1 MDFDKAFSRKP
12 SWGILGKASG
22 HWPHLLQ
29 ALGGLQEHCL
39 SGQHLPCPCCGGADR
54 FRWMKDDG
62 PGGWYCTH
70 CGGKN
75 QQGGGGSGI
84 DLLMR
89 LRNWNFREAIQR
101 IESHYN
107 GLPFQVAVKQATPLP
122 RPSTANYKHSEL
134 ERFLLLELA
143 CQLVDGE
150 SFSPTEAKQRT
161 YSKRWAVYASANYD
175 LACSV
180 ILHFETEYGIVDE
193 LGMWSSSS
201 IPVAQKIFALN
212 S

>member
-12 SWGILGKASG
+12 SWDILSKASG
-22 HWPHLLQ
+22 NWPHLLVSI
-29 ALGGLQEHCL
+29 GGLKDYQL
-39 SGQHLPCPCCGGADR
+39 SGNHQPCPCCGGDDR
-54 FRWMKDDG
+54 YRWMRDDG

-89 LRNWNFREAIQR
+89 LRGWNFREAIQR
-101 IESHYN
+101 IESYYY
-107 GLPFQVAVKQATPLP
+107 GLPFQPAVKQATPLP

-143 CQLVDGE
+143 CQLVDDE
-150 SFSPTEAKQRT
+150 LFSPAQARQRT
-161 YSKRWAVYASANYD
+161 YSKRWAVYASSNYD
-175 LACSV
+175 LACSI
-180 ILHFETEYGIVDE
+180 ILQFETERGIVEPPQE
-193 LGMWSSSS
+193 LASL
-201 IPVAQKIFALN
+201 PNV
-212 S
+212 